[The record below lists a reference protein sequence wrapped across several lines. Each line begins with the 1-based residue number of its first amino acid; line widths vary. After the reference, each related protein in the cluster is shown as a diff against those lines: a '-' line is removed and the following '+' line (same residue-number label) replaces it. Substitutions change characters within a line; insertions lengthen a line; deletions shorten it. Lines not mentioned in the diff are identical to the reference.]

1 MKKIEQACEMSEFY
15 TVSKEIEEIL
25 QTNKTIAVV
34 GLSPKEDRDSNRV
47 ARYLNEHGYKVIPI
61 NPMHDNILGLRS
73 YADLNEIT
81 EKIDIVDIFRKPEAV
96 PGIVEDAIKKGAK
109 VVWMQEGIV
118 NNEAAKTAL
127 DADLK
132 VVMNKCIMKE
142 HKMMMAKK
150 HG

>member
-1 MKKIEQACEMSEFY
+1 MEKIEQACEMPEFY
-15 TVSKEIEEIL
+15 TVPKEIEEIL

-34 GLSPKEDRDSNRV
+34 GLSPKEERDSNRV
-47 ARYLNEHGYKVIPI
+47 ARYLNEHGYKVIPV

-96 PGIVEDAIKKGAK
+96 PEIVEDAIKKGAK

-132 VVMNKCIMKE
+132 VVMNKCMMKE
-142 HKMMMAKK
+142 HKMMMAKN